1 MTENRIRDGKLFA
14 EGVAVIHVG
23 REWVTLRG
31 KDIRKRGWVCRRWVR
46 LIKLGLA
53 G

>member
-23 REWVTLRG
+23 REWVTLRLVG
-31 KDIRKRGWVCRRWVR
+31 KGYQEKR
-46 LIKLGLA
+46 LGLQAVGAA